1 MRAGEKRKRN
11 GMSDGEDKHACAP
24 ESGAETTTAAV
35 PATPQAHHGI
45 LKHGSTEK
53 KKKFAM

>member
-1 MRAGEKRKRN
+1 
-11 GMSDGEDKHACAP
+11 MSDGEDKHACAP
-24 ESGAETTTAAV
+24 ESGAETTEATTT
-35 PATPQAHHGI
+35 ATPQTHHGI